1 MFRLPDGPLRRLR
14 PVRPSSPLRRP
25 AALLTAFTLAA
36 LLAGCASG
44 PAPSKRAGGYYEDDG
59 PGSSPPADAARVP
72 DAEPRVEPFS
82 RGTMRPYTVLGRSYT
97 PITEDRAF
105 RQRGIASWYGRKF
118 HGKRTASGETYDMYA
133 MTAAHPTLPIPS
145 YVRVRHVASGRE
157 VVVRVNDRGPFHANR
172 IIDLSYAAALKLGF
186 VTRGSAEVEIERIT
200 HDEIR
205 AGTWRQRGG
214 DSEPVRVAQADAV
227 DAAPA
232 PAPSAPPAPAL
243 PAAPVAAVPAPPPAV
258 APAAPQAAVPAPQ
271 PATRVSA
278 VAPGFWVQLGAFRQ
292 RDGAESFHRRVAGEA
307 GWLSPLLSIL
317 DDAPL
322 FRLQAGPYATRDE
335 AASIAERVREAL
347 KLVPLVVER

>member
-1 MFRLPDGPLRRLR
+1 MFRLPDGPS
-14 PVRPSSPLRRP
+14 RPSSPLRP
-25 AALLTAFTLAA
+25 AALLAAFTLAA
-36 LLAGCASG
+36 MLAGCASG
-44 PAPSKRAGGYYEDDG
+44 PAPSKRGGGYYEDDG
-59 PGSSPPADAARVP
+59 PGSNPPADTGKVP
-72 DAEPRVEPFS
+72 DAEPRIEPFG
-82 RGTMRPYTVLGRSYT
+82 RGTMRPYTVMGRSYT
-97 PITEDRAF
+97 PITEDRPF

-118 HGKRTASGETYDMYA
+118 HGKRTASGETYDMYG

-157 VVVRVNDRGPFHANR
+157 VIVRVNDRGPFHANR

-214 DSEPVRVAQADAV
+214 DEMRVAQSTPVDAV
-227 DAAPA
+227 ATPSPTAPTA
-232 PAPSAPPAPAL
+232 TQPSAPTPPTPPAPAAVVPVVQ
-243 PAAPVAAVPAPPPAV
+243 PAAPAAT
-258 APAAPQAAVPAPQ
+258 AAAA
-271 PATRVSA
+271 T
-278 VAPGFWVQLGAFRQ
+278 PGFWVQLGAFRQ
-292 RDGAESFHRRVAGEA
+292 RDGAETFHRRVADEA

-335 AASIAERVREAL
+335 AASIAERVRDAL

>member
-25 AALLTAFTLAA
+25 AALLTAFSLAA

-72 DAEPRVEPFS
+72 DAEPRVEPFG

-97 PITEDRAF
+97 PITEDRPF

-157 VVVRVNDRGPFHANR
+157 VIVRVNDRGPFHANR

-205 AGTWRQRGG
+205 AGTWRQRGRQ
-214 DSEPVRVAQADAV
+214 DEEVRVAQASAPEAPPALAPV
-227 DAAPA
+227 TVAPQPPA
-232 PAPSAPPAPAL
+232 PAPSGGSSPSASAAPPAP
-243 PAAPVAAVPAPPPAV
+243 PVVAA
-258 APAAPQAAVPAPQ
+258 
-271 PATRVSA
+271 
-278 VAPGFWVQLGAFRQ
+278 APGFWVQLGAFRQ

-307 GWLSPLLSIL
+307 SWLSPLLSIL

-335 AASIAERVREAL
+335 AASIAERVRDAL
-347 KLVPLVVER
+347 KLVPLVIER